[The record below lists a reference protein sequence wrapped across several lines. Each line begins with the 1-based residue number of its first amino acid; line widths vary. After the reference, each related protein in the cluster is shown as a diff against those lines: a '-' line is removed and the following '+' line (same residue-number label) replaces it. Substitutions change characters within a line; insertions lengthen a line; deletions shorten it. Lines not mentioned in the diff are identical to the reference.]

1 MGNLLLQSL
10 LEIEHALG
18 KKLANTEET
27 MTTILFLSIQGCSK
41 KKKIH
46 SSFQCQLFQLFV
58 SLVLLRIYSSII
70 PFLIRLFQFEKIG

>member
-41 KKKIH
+41 KKD
-46 SSFQCQLFQLFV
+46 SFQFPMPTFSTFCESRFVENLF
-58 SLVLLRIYSSII
+58 
-70 PFLIRLFQFEKIG
+70 

>member
-41 KKKIH
+41 KKRFIPV
-46 SSFQCQLFQLFV
+46 SNANFFNFLWVSFCWE
-58 SLVLLRIYSSII
+58 SNSGII
-70 PFLIRLFQFEKIG
+70 PFLIRLLQFEKIG